1 MDNHLQ
7 TRTDDQIEMMIC
19 FLLHL
24 AITLRVQIFK
34 FKKNHNQA
42 TQISTITQMNF
53 QNTEKVTLAD
63 FVTSSVLAI
72 WIGSLAVLQNKIRNI
87 AVDEISSLYY
97 SFFLFG
103 SLYFVNSF
111 SALVFSGVYI
121 FRHSR
126 LRKKLKVELTSAI
139 QNIPCNH

>member
-1 MDNHLQ
+1 
-7 TRTDDQIEMMIC
+7 
-19 FLLHL
+19 
-24 AITLRVQIFK
+24 
-34 FKKNHNQA
+34 
-42 TQISTITQMNF
+42 MNL

-63 FVTSSVLAI
+63 FVTSSLLAI

-111 SALVFSGVYI
+111 SALIFSGVYI
-121 FRHSR
+121 FRHSH